1 MQRNRLFRWE
11 IWHSNWP
18 EISSIKICQAS
29 KSTGKK
35 REKYL
40 IKYFKA
46 YPSDFAT
53 EFKLLFGKHYYSPA
67 FVEVLKIEEAIF
79 HGTFYGDTMYFVW
92 ENCEEKYLHKLYKE
106 YDLYNYISN
115 PWGTFHPKI
124 KYVKSEEEIPKEPIS
139 PRFQE
144 VYDNMKAYYQT
155 YYGSMVGNELPKV
168 IPHEAL
174 GRKVISLKIGGGG
187 CRSYIWIW
195 FLL

>member
-1 MQRNRLFRWE
+1 M
-11 IWHSNWP
+11 
-18 EISSIKICQAS
+18 
-29 KSTGKK
+29 
-35 REKYL
+35 
-40 IKYFKA
+40 
-46 YPSDFAT
+46 
-53 EFKLLFGKHYYSPA
+53 
-67 FVEVLKIEEAIF
+67 LKIEEAIF

-187 CRSYIWIW
+187 CRSYI
-195 FLL
+195 